1 MPIDVRATERAKKRY
16 IMNLAA
22 PLVVRVTG
30 ANINRRTVANAN
42 RSGLAIEKVTDLAG
56 DIVKL
61 VEARKPPQARVG
73 AASGRSQA
81 RSSSAGERRYRP

>member
-1 MPIDVRATERAKKRY
+1 KRALRL

-30 ANINRRTVANAN
+30 ANINRRTVANVN
-42 RSGLAIEKVTDLAG
+42 RSGLVIEKVTDLAG

-61 VEARKPPQARVG
+61 VEARKLPQVRVG
-73 AASGRSQA
+73 LD
-81 RSSSAGERRYRP
+81 